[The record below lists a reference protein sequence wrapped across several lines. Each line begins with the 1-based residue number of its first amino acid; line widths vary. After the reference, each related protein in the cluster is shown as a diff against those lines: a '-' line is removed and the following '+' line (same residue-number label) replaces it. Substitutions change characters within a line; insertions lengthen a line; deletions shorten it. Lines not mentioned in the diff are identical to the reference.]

1 MKAELTG
8 KNISYNMLGCPHC
21 SNLLYD
27 SLNLYER
34 NKEYKTVA
42 CTCCDFIGVRKGY
55 VLLSLEE
62 QKQILN
68 SNTKCQNQNSQLVIL
83 QAQ

>member
-1 MKAELTG
+1 MKAELIG

-42 CTCCDFIGVRKGY
+42 CTCCDFIGVRKSY
-55 VLLSLEE
+55 VLLSFLTFYF
-62 QKQILN
+62 KN
-68 SNTKCQNQNSQLVIL
+68 PSQR
-83 QAQ
+83 AFFFF

>member
-1 MKAELTG
+1 MKAELNG
-8 KNISYNMLGCPHC
+8 KNLEYNMLGCPHC
-21 SNLLYD
+21 SNLLFD

-42 CTCCDFIGVRKGY
+42 CTCCDYIGVRKGY

-62 QKQILN
+62 QKEIKNLKIN
-68 SNTKCQNQNSQLVIL
+68 EKCQNQNTLLVRM
-83 QAQ
+83 